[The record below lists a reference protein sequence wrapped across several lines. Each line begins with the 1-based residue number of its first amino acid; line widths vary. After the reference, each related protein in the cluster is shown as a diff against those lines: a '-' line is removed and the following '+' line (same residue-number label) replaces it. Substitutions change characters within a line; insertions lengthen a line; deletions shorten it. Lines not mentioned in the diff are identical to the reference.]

1 MDWLRLYTE
10 ILDDEKIA
18 KMTDTQYRI
27 FTYLMLVA
35 REKDQNGS
43 FTYDENDIAWRLRR
57 PKAQINNTTQKLIE
71 LEIITIENNI
81 LTFINWSKRQ
91 YKSDDINARVKRYR
105 EKNETLHETLE
116 NRTEQIQNRTER
128 KKEKISFDQNHFLNI
143 PDDLKTKWKSIAP
156 GISVDMEITKA
167 EAWVLSNPKL
177 KKSNWSRFLTNW
189 IVRAQDHVV
198 KYGGNGNGFNA
209 NSRSFKAGHDPGGL
223 GIPPEYK
230 PEPKIERSPEE
241 VERGKRELKKIT
253 DRLAGSKAGI

>member
-105 EKNETLHETLE
+105 EKNETLQVTLE
-116 NRTEQIQNRTER
+116 NRTEQIQNRIKEKGKVFSPPSIEEIKSFCKERNNKVNPQQFFDFYTAKNWMIGKNKMKNWQAAVRTWEVRDNGNTTGYKNTTTQARRGFETER
-128 KKEKISFDQNHFLNI
+128 ERNNAAACEEADRITKEYYEKIAACGDS
-143 PDDLKTKWKSIAP
+143 KTNT
-156 GISVDMEITKA
+156 G
-167 EAWVLSNPKL
+167 
-177 KKSNWSRFLTNW
+177 
-189 IVRAQDHVV
+189 
-198 KYGGNGNGFNA
+198 
-209 NSRSFKAGHDPGGL
+209 
-223 GIPPEYK
+223 
-230 PEPKIERSPEE
+230 
-241 VERGKRELKKIT
+241 
-253 DRLAGSKAGI
+253 